1 MSKLISCLF
10 LSLIVYNISAQPI
23 PPKREFRAAWIATV
37 ANIDFPPKGQWNS
50 NVQQEEFIRIIE
62 EFKALN
68 FNAVIFQV
76 RPAADAFYP
85 SSYEPW
91 SAYLTGEQ
99 GKRPVPF
106 YDPLEFMIEECHKR
120 GLEFHAWINPYRGTT
135 DANIDQLGRG
145 HPLRTNPDWFFQY
158 GNKYYFNPALQ
169 EVRDHITKVI
179 EEIVQKYDVDGIHF
193 DDYFYP
199 YKIKDTPLPDEKE
212 FVLNRGRFTNIEDWR
227 RNNVDLLIEQLST
240 KIKAIK
246 PHVQFGISP
255 FGVWR
260 NKDKDPVRGSD
271 TRAGVTCY
279 DDLYADVIKWL
290 SNGWIDYVA
299 PQIYWHFGHPAADFE
314 TIANWWNNNSFGKK
328 VYVGH
333 AVYKVDNDSY
343 EQWSIPGELNKQI
356 ELNRNLDNIK
366 GSIFYNTSSLRKNPL
381 NIQQS
386 LNQRYTYP
394 ALIPFASQDNYVT
407 KIVGPNLKKVK
418 HRKKGLRIKW
428 KRKGKTPHYYVVYK
442 FYGNNIGDFE
452 NPRSIW
458 YISPFNPEKKV
469 TLYDTDYRAGQP
481 HTYVVAAVDRFH
493 LERVSNERTVLP
505 KDKR

>member
-1 MSKLISCLF
+1 MC
-10 LSLIVYNISAQPI
+10 
-23 PPKREFRAAWIATV
+23 
-37 ANIDFPPKGQWNS
+37 
-50 NVQQEEFIRIIE
+50 IR
-62 EFKALN
+62 
-68 FNAVIFQV
+68 
-76 RPAADAFYP
+76 D
-85 SSYEPW
+85 S
-91 SAYLTGEQ
+91 
-99 GKRPVPF
+99 
-106 YDPLEFMIEECHKR
+106 
-120 GLEFHAWINPYRGTT
+120 
-135 DANIDQLGRG
+135 
-145 HPLRTNPDWFFQY
+145 
-158 GNKYYFNPALQ
+158 
-169 EVRDHITKVI
+169 
-179 EEIVQKYDVDGIHF
+179 
-193 DDYFYP
+193 
-199 YKIKDTPLPDEKE
+199 
-212 FVLNRGRFTNIEDWR
+212 
-227 RNNVDLLIEQLST
+227 
-240 KIKAIK
+240 
-246 PHVQFGISP
+246 
-255 FGVWR
+255 
-260 NKDKDPVRGSD
+260 
-271 TRAGVTCY
+271 
-279 DDLYADVIKWL
+279 
-290 SNGWIDYVA
+290 
-299 PQIYWHFGHPAADFE
+299 
-314 TIANWWNNNSFGKK
+314 
-328 VYVGH
+328 
-333 AVYKVDNDSY
+333 YKVDNDSY

-493 LERVSNERTVLP
+493 LERISQERTVLP